1 MASIR
6 DIRKRIRSVQ
16 STKKITKAMKMVAA
30 AKLRRAQEAAE
41 QSKPYA
47 KSITKLMD
55 DLVAQGVG
63 SSHGLLQPRKVA
75 KRLLVV
81 FSSDRGLC
89 GAFNSGL
96 FRLIEKNLVEAGV
109 ETELLLIGRKAQS
122 YFSRRKVKIWKNAE
136 SFWDQFSHPSTMKWA
151 KELTDLF
158 LTQAFD
164 QIDFAY
170 NEFVSVMTQ
179 KPLIETFLPLSRA
192 SADNPKGEIHDSLS
206 VPPKFEPGKETILNA
221 LVPKVIGI
229 KCYQPCLQSQA
240 SEFGARMA
248 AMDSATRNAGD
259 MIDQLTLTMN
269 RVRQANITRELVE
282 IISGAEAIN

>member
-47 KSITKLMD
+47 ASINQLLQ

-63 SSHGLLQPRKVA
+63 GDHPLLKSREVK

-96 FRLIEKNLVEAGV
+96 LRKTEKELQENSVP
-109 ETELLLIGRKAQS
+109 TELVLIGKKATS
-122 YFSRRKVKIWKNAE
+122 YFSRRSYPIWKKVDG
-136 SFWDQFSHPSTMKWA
+136 FWANFSHANASA
-151 KELTDLF
+151 LAQELLAAFTSGEFDRVDL
-158 LTQAFD
+158 
-164 QIDFAY
+164 AY
-170 NEFVSVMTQ
+170 NEFLSIMSQVPKV
-179 KPLIETFLPLSRA
+179 ETFAPILTAPVEKVEVA
-192 SADNPKGEIHDSLS
+192 GVGPAPI
-206 VPPKFEPGKETILNA
+206 FEPNKEAILNA
-221 LVPKVIGI
+221 LLPKAVEVRF
-229 KCYQPCLQSQA
+229 YQPCLQSLA
-240 SEFGARMA
+240 SEYGARMS
-248 AMDSATRNAGD
+248 AMDSASRNAGE
-259 MIDQLTLTMN
+259 MIDGLTLTMN

-282 IISGAEAIN
+282 IISGAEAVN

>member
-47 KSITKLMD
+47 ASINRLLQ

-63 SSHGLLQPRKVA
+63 GDHPLLKAREVK

-96 FRLIEKNLVEAGV
+96 LRKVEKELQENTLPTQLV
-109 ETELLLIGRKAQS
+109 LIGKKATS
-122 YFSRRKVKIWKNAE
+122 YFSRKNYPIWKKVDG
-136 SFWDQFSHPSTMKWA
+136 FWANFSHANASA
-151 KELTDLF
+151 LSQELLTAFTSGEFDRVDL
-158 LTQAFD
+158 
-164 QIDFAY
+164 AY
-170 NEFVSVMTQ
+170 NEFISIMSQIPKV
-179 KPLIETFLPLSRA
+179 ETFAPILMVENEHETQTSTEAAP
-192 SADNPKGEIHDSLS
+192 I
-206 VPPKFEPGKETILNA
+206 FEPNKETILNA
-221 LVPKVIGI
+221 LLPKAVEVRF
-229 KCYQPCLQSQA
+229 YQPCLQSLA
-240 SEFGARMA
+240 SEYGARMS
-248 AMDSATRNAGD
+248 AMDSASRNAGE
-259 MIDQLTLTMN
+259 MIDGLTLTMN

-282 IISGAEAIN
+282 IISGAEAVN